1 MFISFSQN
9 FFLNNSK
16 PVKTTV
22 YSELKK
28 SLLVPMSLNTNH
40 ETFVRIGT
48 PNISL
53 FKIKDNLHTI
63 RKGLDSL
70 IRKIENKEII
80 SDTTY

>member
-1 MFISFSQN
+1 M
-9 FFLNNSK
+9 
-16 PVKTTV
+16 KTKV

>member
-16 PVKTTV
+16 HVKTKV